1 MLTQAAATMAAYTL
15 STASPY
21 IAPAL
26 GVENEDVAQLVAIV
40 YLMGAVSA
48 MIVPPF
54 IYRYG
59 GMLISVAICLATA
72 AMLSIASFSTSIG
85 MLALGALSL
94 GFLYGSTA
102 PSSSHVLAPLTPAN
116 RRNLVFSIRQIGVP
130 LGGILGGLLVP
141 PLILF
146 GGWRLAFQA
155 QLIFALGLIFVLCI
169 VRPHYDRNRDR
180 TRKVFSLR
188 GPLRLIGLLREL
200 PEMRSLSIAAFIY
213 SGTQLCFGAF
223 IVTQLVRVFGQDGY
237 HFASAVALVTFQLS
251 GITTRIVLGV
261 IADTLISAR
270 WLLVAQGALMTVAAI
285 IAAGYGS
292 NWPYWLII
300 MNCALA
306 GATASGYTGL
316 AFAEFARMGGGQRIA
331 EATGLGAA
339 LMFFGVAA
347 MTPLFRLG
355 IDIFDGYTI
364 PYLSVAVLTGVSAI
378 LLAFGT
384 RK

>member
-1 MLTQAAATMAAYTL
+1 M
-15 STASPY
+15 
-21 IAPAL
+21 
-26 GVENEDVAQLVAIV
+26 
-40 YLMGAVSA
+40 
-48 MIVPPF
+48 
-54 IYRYG
+54 
-59 GMLISVAICLATA
+59 
-72 AMLSIASFSTSIG
+72 
-85 MLALGALSL
+85 
-94 GFLYGSTA
+94 
-102 PSSSHVLAPLTPAN
+102 
-116 RRNLVFSIRQIGVP
+116 
-130 LGGILGGLLVP
+130 P

-155 QLIFALGLIFVLCI
+155 QLIFALGLIFVLCV

-200 PEMRSLSIAAFIY
+200 PEMRPLSIAAFIY

-223 IVTQLVRVFGQDGY
+223 IVTQLVRVFGQEGY

-251 GITTRIVLGV
+251 GITTRIVLGI
-261 IADTLISAR
+261 IADALISAR

-285 IAAGYGS
+285 VAAGYGS

-300 MNCALA
+300 LNCALA

-355 IDIFDGYTI
+355 IDIFDGYTV
-364 PYLSVAVLTGVSAI
+364 PYLSVAVLTGASAI